1 MPKSPPDILLA
12 LCPPWGVVN
21 PPLGLA
27 YLATNL
33 KQRGFKVDIC
43 DLNLN
48 LYRTVNHH
56 FKNLWQIENDHQ
68 WRNPDRVNDL
78 FYLWKG
84 NINRL
89 LDDIL
94 DSHAAVIGF
103 SIVDP
108 NEYISSLV
116 IKALKQKKPN
126 RIVIAGGPG
135 CSSAAQRQYLLDA
148 SGNAIDYFVLGEGEF
163 SLAELLRLLPSRY
176 QANRIQGVVTAGDT
190 DNFSTTAQRPDLDKI
205 AFPTFEEFSLP
216 DYGQQSLAVMWSRG
230 CVGRCVYCKERA
242 LWGKYRIRP
251 LSSIIDELHH
261 HVRCYAIQNF
271 VIYDSAV
278 NGNPR
283 HLEDICDAIISS
295 PLEITW
301 SAEAGEKLLQK
312 MRRAGC
318 HTLVLGIESGSDN
331 VLLKMGKLNKT
342 PTAEKVLKRAK
353 GAGITVAINI
363 MIGFPGEH
371 QQDFEDTLEFL
382 RRNQPWIDRLDSVST
397 VQIVDNTPLMQKA
410 VQLGVI
416 LPERNPHNRWY
427 TLDGNTIEERQRRL
441 RIVLESAQEL
451 GIEIGRTF
459 LETETTKKLDLKYD
473 NNPQR
478 MWRRWLNRLG
488 YLTWN

>member
-1 MPKSPPDILLA
+1 
-12 LCPPWGVVN
+12 
-21 PPLGLA
+21 
-27 YLATNL
+27 
-33 KQRGFKVDIC
+33 
-43 DLNLN
+43 
-48 LYRTVNHH
+48 
-56 FKNLWQIENDHQ
+56 
-68 WRNPDRVNDL
+68 
-78 FYLWKG
+78 
-84 NINRL
+84 
-89 LDDIL
+89 
-94 DSHAAVIGF
+94 
-103 SIVDP
+103 
-108 NEYISSLV
+108 
-116 IKALKQKKPN
+116 
-126 RIVIAGGPG
+126 
-135 CSSAAQRQYLLDA
+135 
-148 SGNAIDYFVLGEGEF
+148 
-163 SLAELLRLLPSRY
+163 
-176 QANRIQGVVTAGDT
+176 
-190 DNFSTTAQRPDLDKI
+190 
-205 AFPTFEEFSLP
+205 
-216 DYGQQSLAVMWSRG
+216 
-230 CVGRCVYCKERA
+230 
-242 LWGKYRIRP
+242 
-251 LSSIIDELHH
+251 
-261 HVRCYAIQNF
+261 
-271 VIYDSAV
+271 
-278 NGNPR
+278 
-283 HLEDICDAIISS
+283 
-295 PLEITW
+295 
-301 SAEAGEKLLQK
+301 
-312 MRRAGC
+312 
-318 HTLVLGIESGSDN
+318 LVLGIESGSDN